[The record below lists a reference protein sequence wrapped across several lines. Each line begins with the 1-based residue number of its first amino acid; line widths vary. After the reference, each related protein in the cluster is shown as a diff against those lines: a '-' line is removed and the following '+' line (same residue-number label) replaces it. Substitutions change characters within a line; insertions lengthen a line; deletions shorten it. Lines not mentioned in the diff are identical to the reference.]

1 MSPNPHSRL
10 SSRQQQALEAL
21 LKFQQEHQR
30 PPTRAELGGLLG
42 VSAQTAD
49 FHLRALERKGVLRLS
64 RQSRGIDLLPAASE
78 MASAAD
84 ASGGL
89 GAKPAASGAG
99 AGASERSL
107 ASTTSNAVPILGRV
121 AAGSPLMALENHD
134 GSLPLPEGCAA
145 NFALRVE
152 GESMIEAGILDGDL
166 VLIEQGPEARTGD
179 IVVAMIG
186 EGETSEATVKRYLP
200 QRGRVVLR
208 PANATM
214 EDIVVRRGEPLSIAG
229 RVVGVIRI
237 WG

>member
-1 MSPNPHSRL
+1 MSQRLSSRL

-30 PPTRAELGGLLG
+30 PPTRAELGELLG

-78 MASAAD
+78 MASVAD
-84 ASGGL
+84 AGGGS
-89 GAKPAASGAG
+89 GAKSV
-99 AGASERSL
+99 ERDVDV
-107 ASTTSNAVPILGRV
+107 ASNAVPILGRV

-166 VLIEQGPEARTGD
+166 VLVEQGPEARTGD

>member
-1 MSPNPHSRL
+1 VSQRLSSRL

-30 PPTRAELGGLLG
+30 PPTRAELGELLG

-78 MASAAD
+78 MASVAD
-84 ASGGL
+84 AGGGS
-89 GAKPAASGAG
+89 GAKSV
-99 AGASERSL
+99 ERDVDV
-107 ASTTSNAVPILGRV
+107 ASNAVPILGRV

-166 VLIEQGPEARTGD
+166 VLVEQGPEARTGD